1 MKLSPLYVLFGS
13 PPPTRSGLKAIC
25 SSPIVRGFCK
35 MTLLHWAGQR
45 KSKVE
50 SSKEGEQ
57 SWPSRPQPS
66 FAIQY
71 VAVQPIKDSAGV
83 RKDCAREKNASAMMY
98 AAPSNT
104 INQGAVSFRVALI
117 NHSSIGKSSPRR
129 WMFKSGVGSLYVKLA
144 LSNPVAKSSYTLGR
158 LTFGS
163 GPLAYRAK
171 RRKRE

>member
-1 MKLSPLYVLFGS
+1 
-13 PPPTRSGLKAIC
+13 
-25 SSPIVRGFCK
+25 
-35 MTLLHWAGQR
+35 MTLPHWAGQR

-50 SSKEGEQ
+50 SFKGAQ

-71 VAVQPIKDSAGV
+71 VAVQPIKESAGV
-83 RKDCAREKNASAMMY
+83 RKDCSRAKNANAIMY

-104 INQGAVSFRVALI
+104 ISQGAVSFRVALI
-117 NHSSIGKSSPRR
+117 NPSSMGKSSLRR
-129 WMFKSGVGSLYVKLA
+129 WMFKSGVGSLHVKLA
-144 LSNPVAKSSYTLGR
+144 LSNPLAKSSYTLGR
-158 LTFGS
+158 STFGL